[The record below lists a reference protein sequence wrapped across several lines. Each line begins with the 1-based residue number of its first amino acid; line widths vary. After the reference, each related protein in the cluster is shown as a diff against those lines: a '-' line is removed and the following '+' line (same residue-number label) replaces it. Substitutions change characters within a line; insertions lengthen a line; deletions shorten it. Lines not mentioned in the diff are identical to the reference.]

1 MTHLTRRRLALP
13 AAALLLAATLAPS
26 PRQLG
31 AQSPISTAAPAGE
44 SFEGHF
50 VVQRHGQGRPMILI
64 PGLTS
69 GGAVWDGLVA
79 RYAGTHEL
87 HVLTLAGFAGAP
99 PIDAARYLEA
109 ERDAVIRYIRE
120 RDLDRPILVG
130 HSLGGFLAFW
140 IGATAPELVGPIV
153 AVDGVPWL
161 VALGDST
168 ATPASMQ
175 PQADMIAQMY
185 ASLSADQL
193 ATQGRMAL
201 LAMMRDT
208 TRLTEATGWSRTS
221 HPATAGRAVAEML
234 TTDLR
239 DSVAAIRTPVLLV
252 AAAGDM
258 PVAQHEGVRRVY
270 EAQVAAVPVHRVVVA
285 PARHFVMFDMPD
297 FLFSTMDAF
306 LAEHAMRATE
316 AGR

>member
-1 MTHLTRRRLALP
+1 MTHPTRR
-13 AAALLLAATLAPS
+13 LLLSAVLLSCATFLPS
-26 PRQLG
+26 SRQLG
-31 AQSPISTAAPAGE
+31 AQTPVSLAAPTGE

-69 GGAVWDGLVA
+69 GGAVWDGVVA

-99 PIDAARYLEA
+99 PIDADRYLEA
-109 ERDAVIRYIRE
+109 ERDAVIRYIRD
-120 RDLDRPILVG
+120 RKLDRPILVG

-140 IGATAPELVGPIV
+140 VAATAPELVGPIV
-153 AVDGVPWL
+153 AVDGVPYL

-185 ASLSADQL
+185 ASLSAEQL

-201 LAMMRDT
+201 LGMMRDT
-208 TRLTEATGWSRTS
+208 TRLAEASEWSRTS
-221 HPATAGRAVAEML
+221 HPATAGRAVAGML

-239 DSVAAIRTPVLLV
+239 GQVAAIRTPVLLV
-252 AAAGDM
+252 AAGGDL
-258 PVAQHEGVRRVY
+258 PVAQHDAVRRVY
-270 EAQVAAVPVHRVVVA
+270 GAQVAAVPVHRVVVA
-285 PARHFVMFDMPD
+285 PARHFVMFDAPD
-297 FLFSTMDAF
+297 FLFSAMDTF
-306 LAEHAMRATE
+306 LAEHAMGTTG